1 MTTQVVKIIFECNG
15 EVKNGVEHDLV
26 DKAVK
31 ATREA
36 IADEL
41 IELMNNSWFS
51 RIEVIVNVRKLAE
64 KLKED

>member
-1 MTTQVVKIIFECNG
+1 MVKIIFECNG

-36 IADEL
+36 IAG
-41 IELMNNSWFS
+41 ELMEILNNTWLTFS
-51 RIEVIVNVRKLAE
+51 EERTRIEKLAN

>member
-1 MTTQVVKIIFECNG
+1 MVRIIIDVKS
-15 EVKNGVEHDLV
+15 EVKNGVEHELV

-36 IADEL
+36 IAG
-41 IELMNNSWFS
+41 ELMEIISNTWLTFS
-51 RIEVIVNVRKLAE
+51 EERTRIEKLAN